1 MAARLIDHG
10 WSLNLY
16 DTNPAAITAFTDHHP
31 SARTCTTPA
40 EAAKDAAVLIT
51 MVPDGQAVR
60 DVVFGTGGAAAT
72 FARGGLII
80 DMTSSSPIDSVRLG
94 KDLTELGFALLDA
107 PVSGGVRSAR
117 VGTLTLMIGGDSC
130 ELARARELL
139 SAMATTLHHVGAL
152 GSGHAMKALNN
163 YVSAAA
169 LIATSEA
176 LVIGQQFGLDASTMV
191 DVMNASTGRNSAT
204 TDKAKAYMLS
214 GKFNSGGAL
223 KMLAK
228 DVRFARAIGYRQSK
242 QESLLEHV
250 VDLIERA
257 QAQLGDQAD
266 HTELYR
272 FALQQLQV
280 TQTKPL

>member
-1 MAARLIDHG
+1 
-10 WSLNLY
+10 
-16 DTNPAAITAFTDHHP
+16 
-31 SARTCTTPA
+31 
-40 EAAKDAAVLIT
+40 
-51 MVPDGQAVR
+51 
-60 DVVFGTGGAAAT
+60 
-72 FARGGLII
+72 
-80 DMTSSSPIDSVRLG
+80 
-94 KDLTELGFALLDA
+94 
-107 PVSGGVRSAR
+107 
-117 VGTLTLMIGGDSC
+117 MIGGDSC